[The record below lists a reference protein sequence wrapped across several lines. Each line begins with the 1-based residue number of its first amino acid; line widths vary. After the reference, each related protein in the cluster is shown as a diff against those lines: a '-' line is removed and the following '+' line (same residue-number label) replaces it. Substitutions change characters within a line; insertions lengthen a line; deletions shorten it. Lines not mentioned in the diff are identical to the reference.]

1 MTRAELLDELNR
13 LDPHLKRAL
22 LGRLHPQP
30 NGSQAGGSD
39 ARELRR
45 WLNSLATR
53 DSDETNHRESPESL
67 ESLESLG
74 DSESLESDEER
85 LLRLVDLSRLPAH
98 VAIIMDGNGR
108 WAAKRNLPRVAGHR
122 AGAKAVRRTVETAA
136 RLGLDGLT
144 LYAFSTENWK
154 RPRLEVRALMQL
166 LIEYLRKEL
175 NSLCENNIQFR
186 MIGRRDR
193 LHASVLE
200 EVRRAE
206 LATCQNTGLRLNIAI
221 NYGGRAEI
229 VDACRLLVSEA
240 IEGRLKADEVDEQT
254 IARRLY
260 TNPMPD
266 PDLLIRTSG
275 ENRVSNFLLWQIAY
289 AEIYPTATLWPD
301 FNEPEFLKAIIE
313 YQKRNRRFGAVPEAA
328 QALNSSEEE
337 GERVAI

>member
-13 LDPHLKRAL
+13 LDPRLRRAL
-22 LGRLHPQP
+22 LNGLHPQP
-30 NGSQAGGSD
+30 NGSRAKASD

-45 WLNSLATR
+45 WLSSLSTR
-53 DSDETNHRESPESL
+53 ESDDMNHQQSSESSESSERLKSLETNGESL
-67 ESLESLG
+67 LE
-74 DSESLESDEER
+74 R
-85 LLRLVDLSRLPAH
+85 VDLSRLPAH

-122 AGAKAVRRTVETAA
+122 AGAISVRRTVETAA
-136 RLGLDGLT
+136 RLGLGCLT

-166 LIEYLRKEL
+166 LTEYLRKEL
-175 NSLCENNIQFR
+175 KSLCENNIQFR

-193 LHASVLE
+193 LHTSVLE

-206 LATCQNTGLRLNIAI
+206 LVTAQNTGLCLNIAI

-229 VDACRLLVSEA
+229 VDACRYLVSEA
-240 IEGRLKADEVDEQT
+240 IEGRLRPDEVDEHQ

-260 TNPMPD
+260 THPMPD

-275 ENRVSNFLLWQIAY
+275 ENRLSNFLLWQIAY
-289 AEIYPTATLWPD
+289 AEIYPTPTLWPD
-301 FNEPEFLKAIIE
+301 FGERDLFKAIIE
-313 YQKRNRRFGAVPEAA
+313 YQKRNRRFGAIPEAA
-328 QALNSSEEE
+328 RILKDSEVES
-337 GERVAI
+337 ERAVI